1 MIPETRRGTIRPADS
16 GDTAVEEG
24 AGARA
29 FGGNGSMMEQ
39 GTYRMPPPVPGL
51 EHATHH
57 HGPDVDTLVSETR
70 TRISRLLEVGYEYGN
85 VLIDSDVFLHNN
97 ALRKIRLVA
106 LYVDLVGSTKLSQM
120 LPSEK
125 LAVLVGSFM
134 QEMANVIA
142 ASRGLALKFVGD
154 AVIGYF
160 VAPGNPQMAAGWA
173 VNCGKT
179 MLDVISR
186 GINPV
191 LTEYG
196 YPELRARIG
205 MDYGENTVIIYGGRS
220 RISHADLIGKSMN
233 MAAKI
238 QAAAGPDQILVGR
251 DVYIRLQPSAQKE
264 FGPMDPKNGVLPYG
278 SDPTGKAYRVYV
290 YRGQ

>member
-1 MIPETRRGTIRPADS
+1 
-16 GDTAVEEG
+16 
-24 AGARA
+24 
-29 FGGNGSMMEQ
+29 MMKKKP
-39 GTYRMPPPVPGL
+39 YRMPPPVPGL
-51 EHATHH
+51 VHTS
-57 HGPDVDTLVSETR
+57 HGYTPNTDTLLSETR
-70 TRISRLLEVGYEYGN
+70 TRISKLLEVGYEYGN

-106 LYVDLVGSTKLSQM
+106 LYVDLVGSTKLSQT

-125 LAVLVGSFM
+125 LAVLIGSFV

-160 VAPGNPQMAAGWA
+160 VAPGNPQLAASRA
-173 VNCGKT
+173 VGCGKT
-179 MLDVISR
+179 MLDVISK

-191 LTEYG
+191 LAEYR
-196 YPELRARIG
+196 YPELHARIG

-238 QAAAGPDQILVGR
+238 QSAAGPDQILVGR
-251 DVYIRLQPSAQKE
+251 DVYIRLQPSVQKE
-264 FGPMDPKNGVLPYG
+264 FEPMGPKNGVLSY
-278 SDPTGKAYRVYV
+278 SSTPTGKSYQVYV
-290 YRGQ
+290 YRG

>member
-1 MIPETRRGTIRPADS
+1 MIPETRRGTFTPTS
-16 GDTAVEEG
+16 NGDTAAEGG

-29 FGGNGSMMEQ
+29 FGRNGSMMEES
-39 GTYRMPPPVPGL
+39 TYRMPPPVPGL
-51 EHATHH
+51 AYTSLDHTLDA
-57 HGPDVDTLVSETR
+57 DALVSETR
-70 TRISRLLEVGYEYGN
+70 TRISKLLEVGYEYGN

-106 LYVDLVGSTKLSQM
+106 LYVDLVGSTKLSQI

-125 LAVLVGSFM
+125 LAVLVGSFV

-160 VAPGNPQMAAGWA
+160 VAPGNPQLAASRA

-179 MLDVISR
+179 MLDVISK

-191 LTEYG
+191 LTEYR

-238 QAAAGPDQILVGR
+238 QSAAGPDQILAGR
-251 DVYIRLQPSAQKE
+251 DVYIRLQPSVQKE
-264 FGPMDPKNGVLPYG
+264 FEPLDPKNGVLPYG
-278 SDPTGKAYRVYV
+278 STLTGKSYQVYV
-290 YRGQ
+290 YRG